1 MTPVRRAR
9 GRGRGAVVVRAVVC
23 AFLSLIVAARAAT
36 PTVPTVTRVEAV
48 AGTKATVSFAGT
60 DAEDGVDG
68 TSVLIV
74 STPTTGGT
82 VFLDELGAALP
93 AVSAVECAGAIVG
106 TVSARRLNAGRRSVT
121 FSLTCDETETRRE
134 FVTNRKYRL
143 IASGGD

>member
-9 GRGRGAVVVRAVVC
+9 RRGRGAVVVRAVVG
-23 AFLSLIVAARAAT
+23 AFLSLIVRARGDADGAD
-36 PTVPTVTRVEAV
+36 RDARGSGG
-48 AGTKATVSFAGT
+48 GTKASVSFAGT

-106 TVSARRLNAGRRSVT
+106 AV
-121 FSLTCDETETRRE
+121 
-134 FVTNRKYRL
+134 
-143 IASGGD
+143 